1 MRILIS
7 GSTGLIGSAL
17 ASALQ
22 ADGHEVHRLVRRRAD
37 ATAPDIFWDPPNE
50 TIDTAALEGF
60 DAVVHL
66 AGENIAGGRW
76 TRARMARIRDSRVN
90 GTRLLAGSLAQLQQ
104 PPEVLLSASAIGI
117 YGNRPG
123 EALSEESTP
132 GEGFLAD
139 VCRQWEAAAQEAAG
153 ADIRVIAL
161 RFGMVLAAGG
171 GALAKML
178 PPFRLGLGGP
188 VGSGRQEVSWI
199 ALDDAVAAIAY
210 LLADKT
216 TTGPVNLVAPQPVT
230 NRRLAKS
237 LGRVLHRPALM
248 RLPALAARIVLGRM
262 ADELLLASQRVVPR
276 RLLQSGFQ
284 FNHPEL
290 DAALRHLLIQ

>member
-17 ASALQ
+17 VSALQ
-22 ADGHEVHRLVRRRAD
+22 TDGHEVHRLVRRHAD
-37 ATAPDIFWDPPNE
+37 AAGPNVFWDPANGK
-50 TIDTAALEGF
+50 INSAALEGF
-60 DAVVHL
+60 GAVVHL

-76 TRARMARIRDSRVN
+76 TRARMTRIRDSRVDS
-90 GTRLLAGSLAQLQQ
+90 TRLLAGSLAQLRQ

-123 EALSEESTP
+123 EELSEKSTP

-153 ADIRVIAL
+153 AGIRVVAL
-161 RFGMVLAAGG
+161 RFGMVLAGGG

-199 ALDDAVAAIAY
+199 AVDDAVAAAVH
-210 LLADKT
+210 LLGDST
-216 TTGPVNLVAPQPVT
+216 TSGPVNLVAPRPVT

-248 RLPALAARIVLGRM
+248 PLPALAARIVLGRM

-276 RLLQSGFQ
+276 RLLEAGFQ

-290 DAALRHLLIQ
+290 DAALRYLLDR

>member
-17 ASALQ
+17 VSALET
-22 ADGHEVHRLVRRRAD
+22 DGHEVHRLVRRHVEG
-37 ATAPDIFWDPPNE
+37 TGPSVFWDPTNA
-50 TIDTAALEGF
+50 TIDATALEGF

-66 AGENIAGGRW
+66 AGESIAGGRW
-76 TRARMARIRDSRVN
+76 TAAKMARIRDSRVD
-90 GTRLLAGSLAQLQQ
+90 GTCLLAGSLAQLQQ

-123 EALSEESTP
+123 EELSEKSTP

-153 ADIRVIAL
+153 AEIRVVAL

-199 ALDDAVAAIAY
+199 ALDDAVAAAVH
-210 LLADKT
+210 LLGDNT
-216 TTGPVNLVAPQPVT
+216 TSGPVNLVAPRPVT

-248 RLPALAARIVLGRM
+248 PLPALAARIVLGRM

-276 RLLQSGFQ
+276 RLLEAGFQ

-290 DAALRHLLIQ
+290 DAALRYLLDR